1 MTGLTSLAWDI
12 GAQWPGRVAK
22 TIKGMFVALALVVAL
37 EREPD
42 AVATLLAL
50 AGAVLAF
57 LIGEIYDA
65 TIEAQI
71 RNRRGLLATELREIA
86 YEQSFIAAGAIPA
99 IVIFGCASAGLLST
113 SLADNVTVYTGVA
126 LLGCL
131 GVAAGR
137 LARESA
143 LRCLLYGL
151 QSALI
156 GGVVVALKVLV
167 KKI

>member
-1 MTGLTSLAWDI
+1 LAWNI
-12 GAQWPGRVAK
+12 GGRWPGRIAK

-71 RNRRGLLATELREIA
+71 RNRRGLMAAELGDIA
-86 YEQSFIAAGAIPA
+86 YEESFIVAGAIPA
-99 IVIFGCASAGLLST
+99 MVIFGFASAGLLST
-113 SLADNVTVYTGVA
+113 SVADNVTIYTGVA

-137 LARESA
+137 LARQSP
-143 LRCLLYGL
+143 LRCLVYGVE
-151 QSALI
+151 SAAI
-156 GGVVVALKVLV
+156 GGVVVLLKVLV